1 MSHLSEADIR
11 KVAKLA
17 RIRLSDDE
25 VPHLQEEI
33 SSIITWVEQL
43 QEVDTTNVPEMA
55 SVENTPLPLREDK
68 VTDGNIQQDILSN
81 APDADY
87 GCFMVPKVVE

>member
-25 VPHLQEEI
+25 VPHFQEEI

-43 QEVDTTNVPEMA
+43 QEVDTDNVPEMA
-55 SVENTPLPLREDK
+55 SVEDLALPQREDK
-68 VTDGNIQQDILSN
+68 VTDGNIQQDILAN

>member
-17 RIRLSDDE
+17 RIRLSDEE
-25 VPHLQEEI
+25 VPHFQEEV
-33 SSIITWVEQL
+33 SSIISWVEQL
-43 QEVDTTNVPEMA
+43 QEVNTDNVPEMA
-55 SVENTPLPLREDK
+55 SVENTPLPQREDE

-81 APDADY
+81 SPDADY
-87 GCFMVPKVVE
+87 SCFVVPKVVE

>member
-17 RIRLSDDE
+17 RIRLSDEE
-25 VPHLQEEI
+25 VPHFQKEI

-43 QEVDTTNVPEMA
+43 QEVDTNNVPEMA
-55 SVENTPLPLREDK
+55 SVENTPLPQRKDK
-68 VTDGNIQQDILSN
+68 VTDGNIQKDVLAN

>member
-17 RIRLSDDE
+17 RIRLSDEE
-25 VPHLQEEI
+25 VPHLQQEI

-43 QEVDTTNVPEMA
+43 QEVDTDNVPEMF
-55 SVENTPLPLREDK
+55 E
-68 VTDGNIQQDILSN
+68 
-81 APDADY
+81 
-87 GCFMVPKVVE
+87 C

>member
-25 VPHLQEEI
+25 VSHFQNEI

-43 QEVDTTNVPEMA
+43 QEVDTDNTAEMA
-55 SVENTPLPLREDK
+55 SVENTPLPQRKDE
-68 VTDGNIQQDILSN
+68 VTDGNIQKDVLSN